1 MLLEKNRLLPPVI
14 RMLSTPHSRKRP
26 RIAIPIAIGTA
37 FQVHCGGNGN
47 ETSQSRSS
55 DGYREGIQWPSAA
68 AVMRKLSTP
77 HSRRRPR
84 VSTQ

>member
-47 ETSQSRSS
+47 ETSQSRSPDCVS
-55 DGYREGIQWPSAA
+55 RPLWKRGDIPAIPGSPNSSFIQEP
-68 AVMRKLSTP
+68 
-77 HSRRRPR
+77 
-84 VSTQ
+84 